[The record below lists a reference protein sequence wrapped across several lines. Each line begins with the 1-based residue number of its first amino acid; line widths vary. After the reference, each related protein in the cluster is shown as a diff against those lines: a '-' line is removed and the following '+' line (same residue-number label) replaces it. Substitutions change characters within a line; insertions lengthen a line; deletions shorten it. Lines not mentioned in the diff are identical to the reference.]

1 MMSQKST
8 GVGGGLPISG
18 SEHVQPAS
26 DVVARRLGKSAV
38 LVRLT
43 TNRIYELNATGVRVW
58 ELVQQ
63 GLSRDAVVERLSNEF
78 GTPVTTLRRDVDDL
92 LAELQAEGLTVAG

>member
-1 MMSQKST
+1 MMSQRSR
-8 GVGGGLPISG
+8 GVEGGLAIAG
-18 SEHVQPAS
+18 LENVQPAS

-38 LVRLT
+38 LIRLT

-63 GLSRDAVVERLSNEF
+63 GLSRDAVVERLSSEF
-78 GTPVTTLRRDVDDL
+78 GVSVPLIRRDVDDL
-92 LAELQAEGLTVAG
+92 LRTLHAEGLTVAG

>member
-1 MMSQKST
+1 MAEKAIR
-8 GVGGGLPISG
+8 VKAEPVNAGGI
-18 SEHVQPAS
+18 VRPAP
-26 DVVARRLGKSAV
+26 DVVVRRLGHVAV

-63 GLSRDAVVERLSNEF
+63 GLSRNAVVERLSDEF
-78 GTPVTTLRRDVDDL
+78 ETAAPTLGRDVDDL
-92 LAELQAEGLTVAG
+92 LARLHAEGLTVAG